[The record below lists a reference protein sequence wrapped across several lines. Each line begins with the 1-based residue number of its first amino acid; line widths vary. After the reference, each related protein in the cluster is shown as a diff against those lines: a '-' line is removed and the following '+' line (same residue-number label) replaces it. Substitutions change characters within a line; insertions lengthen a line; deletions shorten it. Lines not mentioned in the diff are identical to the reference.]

1 MGTVTDTTMN
11 GLSLNSNSDSATLAV
26 PKLRDDGSNWADYQP
41 RIRKAMGA
49 KGLWRHVEGTAIVPV
64 PYTVTDEGIF
74 LSDGRTKATEEQIES
89 KESKI
94 IEFEKREYLAQH
106 IILSTTS
113 ARIGSKIK
121 DLTTAEDM
129 WKAVVADAT
138 SRSTLFLLDAEE
150 QLSSMRLGENEDSK
164 SHLTELKQHFQLM
177 MQRRDN
183 LIKMGTTLSDTRFNI
198 IIMSSLPD
206 SYRPTLQTITAAERA
221 SNLSGSKSQRMSPDD
236 LIAFIIEEAQHRVI
250 NDERAKTAE
259 SALAARTKKTGKPK
273 GKGKPKVLSS
283 QSDDKCENCGRTGH
297 KKPDCWSK
305 GGDKEGQG
313 PRQRKKKGKQ
323 AETAV
328 VAVKDDEND
337 LFAFTCTSD
346 HAAIAESLDLP
357 KSKLGTCV
365 DSGASRDY
373 CPDRSKFTNYKTVER
388 KITTADGRSMKA
400 VGMGDLHIELPNGSR
415 KTKTIFK
422 NAIHAPEMA
431 FTLISISRLDKAGYS
446 ITFYKGMCTI
456 KDSKSRTIATI
467 PHSDGLYKIAASKSS
482 NKTETA
488 NAASGKMSISEAH
501 RKLGHISYSAVKH
514 AISSGFITG
523 IDLDMD
529 SKPTF
534 CEACAKAKSAH
545 QPFPK
550 ESETR
555 ATKFGERV
563 HWVRQPLKA

>member
-1 MGTVTDTTMN
+1 M
-11 GLSLNSNSDSATLAV
+11 
-26 PKLRDDGSNWADYQP
+26 
-41 RIRKAMGA
+41 
-49 KGLWRHVEGTAIVPV
+49 
-64 PYTVTDEGIF
+64 
-74 LSDGRTKATEEQIES
+74 TEEQIES

-138 SRSTLFLLDAEE
+138 SRSTLFLLDAKE

-164 SHLTELKQHFQLM
+164 SYLTELKQHFQLM
-177 MQRRDN
+177 MQHRDK

-198 IIMSSLPD
+198 IIMSSLLD
-206 SYRPTLQTITAAERA
+206 SYRPILQTITAAERA

-273 GKGKPKVLSS
+273 GKGKAKVLSS
-283 QSDDKCENCGRTGH
+283 QSDDKCENCGQTGH

-313 PRQRKKKGKQ
+313 PRQKKKKGKQ

-456 KDSKSRTIATI
+456 KDSKS
-467 PHSDGLYKIAASKSS
+467 
-482 NKTETA
+482 
-488 NAASGKMSISEAH
+488 
-501 RKLGHISYSAVKH
+501 
-514 AISSGFITG
+514 
-523 IDLDMD
+523 
-529 SKPTF
+529 
-534 CEACAKAKSAH
+534 
-545 QPFPK
+545 
-550 ESETR
+550 
-555 ATKFGERV
+555 
-563 HWVRQPLKA
+563 